1 MTTTRDQILQNLLNH
16 RRCTIKDL
24 AESLQINPISVRHH
38 ISRLEA
44 DGFIIYE
51 EERHGVGRPRRMYF
65 LSAKGLELFPTRYV
79 RLTTRL
85 LEQLKGNLPEDV
97 IEGLF
102 TKIATDLAEDY
113 VSEVDLGKLS
123 FEERIT
129 LLEKLLVNEGFT
141 IEVERTADNYII
153 KEISCP
159 YYHIGQEHPEVCLL
173 DATVIAKVMS
183 IPAAK
188 VGSMLNDDSYCTFTI
203 PIAEAKGNIESIR
216 IVDEPR

>member
-113 VSEVDLGKLS
+113 VSEVDY
-123 FEERIT
+123 
-129 LLEKLLVNEGFT
+129 EGFT